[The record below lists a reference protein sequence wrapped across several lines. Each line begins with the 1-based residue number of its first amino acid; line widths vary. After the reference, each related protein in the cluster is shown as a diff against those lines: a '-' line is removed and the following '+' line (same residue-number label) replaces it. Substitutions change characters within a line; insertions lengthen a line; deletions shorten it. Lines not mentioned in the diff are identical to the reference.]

1 MNKKKVLADGFQ
13 LGFKVE
19 NIPLPRRFIFYVLN
33 NYLTLAV
40 QNDDDCQL
48 PPVDHKQLESFLTL
62 LEEYNITTPKK
73 QKLIETEPS
82 TNTELTQTAAQ
93 NLEDYM

>member
-1 MNKKKVLADGFQ
+1 M
-13 LGFKVE
+13 
-19 NIPLPRRFIFYVLN
+19 LN

-48 PPVDHKQLESFLTL
+48 PPIDHKQLQSFINL
-62 LEEYNITTPKK
+62 LEEHNITTPKK
-73 QKLIETEPS
+73 RKLTETEPS
-82 TNTELTQTAAQ
+82 ANAELTQTAAQ